1 MALLIWEELVAVAL
15 VGTQRQTWRP
25 KPLDNQLGELLSR
38 LDINDIEGNLLS
50 AAGAIA
56 LYQQAGKLIPIDKQR
71 SLKSD
76 EPDVLPICSPLAG
89 QHLSMMLAG
98 EYSELLP
105 EWLALAAE
113 SGKRVPSK
121 CLPELL
127 KLGLLKSSLR
137 EAILPVLGKR
147 GYWLA
152 AQNPEWSYVGSENT
166 EIVWETGSLDARKLL
181 LKRLRKQDPDAAL
194 SKLQETWKK
203 QRGEERASLLQVL
216 ETGLSMNDEPFLET
230 ALDDKRKQVRDIA
243 ANLLSKLPS
252 RLCHRMIAR
261 VNRHLT
267 FKNDRVEVTLP
278 NDCTQEMIRDGI
290 DQSKYSSALG
300 EKASL
305 LLQMLSFV
313 PPSFWCNSWDA
324 TPHQIIQAVGGSEW
338 ENMLLEGFATAA
350 VKSKDIAWAEVL
362 LSGCDRFAQSSL
374 ANGEQLIENLL
385 NLLPQN
391 RANALILQTL
401 LQFPNQPLNSQHP
414 AFPLLIHSRR
424 SWDAAVSEVVLSSI
438 RGYIEANNQ
447 QMQWGMRVGWK
458 NFARYLDFSLLDNV
472 EGLTGVLV
480 EGSSWRDFV
489 DEFLGIMKFRFEF
502 IQALGGEK

>member
-25 KPLDNQLGELLSR
+25 KPLDNQLGELLNR
-38 LDINDIEGNLLS
+38 LDTADVEGNLLS
-50 AAGAIA
+50 IAGAIA

-71 SLKSD
+71 SLKSC
-76 EPDVLPICSPLAG
+76 DVDDLPECSRLAG
-89 QHLSMMLAG
+89 QHLGIMLAG

-121 CLPELL
+121 YLPELL

-166 EIVWETGSLDARKLL
+166 EKVWETGSLDARKIF
-181 LKRLRKQDPDAAL
+181 LKKLRKEDPNAAL
-194 SKLQETWKK
+194 SKLQESWKK
-203 QRGEERASLLQVL
+203 ERAEERASLLQVL
-216 ETGLSMNDEPFLET
+216 ETGLSMNDEPFLES

-252 RLCHRMIAR
+252 RLCQRMKER
-261 VNRHLT
+261 VKLLLA

-324 TPHQIIQAVGGSEW
+324 TPQQIIQAVEGSEW
-338 ENMLLEGFATAA
+338 EKMLLEGFATAA
-350 VKSKDIAWAEVL
+350 VKSEDIAWAEIL
-362 LSGCDRFAQSSL
+362 LTVCDRFSQSSL
-374 ANGEQLIENLL
+374 ANGGQLIENLL
-385 NLLPQN
+385 KLIPQN

-401 LQFPNQPLNSQHP
+401 LQWPNQPLNSQHP
-414 AFPLLIHSRR
+414 AFLLLVHSRR
-424 SWDAAVSEVVLSSI
+424 SWDVAVSDVVLSSI

-447 QMQWGMRVGWK
+447 MQWGVRVAWK
-458 NFARYLDFSLLDNV
+458 NFARYLHFSVLDEAV